1 MQNGIVWSNN
11 HMRYYIHEV
20 CMVPRLD
27 LSRLRERQTPEQ
39 LAGNRQKSLD
49 MVQRFQTAQKEL
61 ERVCAE
67 KGIPVPIMVC

>member
-1 MQNGIVWSNN
+1 
-11 HMRYYIHEV
+11 
-20 CMVPRLD
+20 MVPRFD
-27 LSRLRERQTPEQ
+27 LSKLRERQTPEQ